1 MKGPSE
7 SHFSDG
13 LFAAWQGDGRGGIIL
28 VDGMGEILNYR

>member
-13 LFAAWQGDGRGGIIL
+13 LFAAWQGDGRGEIIL
-28 VDGMGEILNYR
+28 VDDMGEIFNNG

>member
-13 LFAAWQGDGRGGIIL
+13 LFVTWQGDGRGEIIL
-28 VDGMGEILNYR
+28 VDGMGEIFNYG

>member
-13 LFAAWQGDGRGGIIL
+13 LFAAWQGDGRGEIIL
-28 VDGMGEILNYR
+28 VDGMGKIFNYG